1 MDRDSEDPSEYE
13 ESVHVMRGAPQIGQ
27 EYDDVS
33 SEDEEYDP
41 HLESKINRIRS
52 GLQEKRH
59 DTDFNK
65 NNSSGNP
72 TSGNNTTTNDHQT
85 VIETSVSRLD
95 AVLKRQRER
104 FD

>member
-52 GLQEKRH
+52 GL
-59 DTDFNK
+59 
-65 NNSSGNP
+65 
-72 TSGNNTTTNDHQT
+72 
-85 VIETSVSRLD
+85 
-95 AVLKRQRER
+95 
-104 FD
+104 